1 MKIAS
6 RILLIIGGALMLW
19 AVATNLYDIFMWPSL
34 LFYLLTG
41 IFALVAC
48 GVKKRGA
55 LTVALIFG
63 WMMGSWFI
71 IIGAI
76 LGLIYVMINGY
87 RNAFGGFRCSKLRIF
102 GEILLYLS
110 GLLALSTALSLVIDA
125 VLLFTLGVGGVLD
138 GVILYGLYLYLSP
151 LLPTLQANLD
161 AIANGTMGIEEIF
174 AVLGDPAYI
183 QTWFQTFI
191 TDPVTIFAIIDIV
204 VVIAVGIWCLWQAL
218 LTFILSIL
226 AMKAGNGKDHGKG
239 IYIAVII
246 FAVFTWSLLPMVGAI
261 LALIA
266 VSKEQKVVV
275 ERPAIAYRG

>member
-19 AVATNLYDIFMWPSL
+19 AVVTNLYDIFMWPSL

-63 WMMGSWFI
+63 WLMGSWFI

-110 GLLALSTALSLVIDA
+110 ALLALSTALSLVIDA

-226 AMKAGNGKDHGKG
+226 AMKAGNGKDHGKA

-246 FAVFTWSLLPMVGAI
+246 FAVFTWSLVPMIGAI